1 VAPLLFIVAF
11 QKVKMDRI
19 EDQIRKAM
27 EAGQFDDLPGKGK
40 PLNLDDNPYEDPSWR
55 MANQVLRNAGF
66 TLPWIET
73 RQEIE
78 RELEA
83 ARLSLRRAWGWR
95 QANTGKQP
103 PALLQEEWARAE
115 EAFRQQIAALNKRI
129 LSYNLQV
136 PRDQFQLLALD
147 AGREMDRL

>member
-1 VAPLLFIVAF
+1 
-11 QKVKMDRI
+11 MDRS

-40 PLNLDDNPYEDPSWR
+40 PLNLDTNPFEDQSWR
-55 MANQVLRNAGF
+55 MANHVLRNAGF
-66 TLPWIET
+66 TLPWIEA

-83 ARLSLRRAWGWR
+83 ARLSLRRAWEWR
-95 QANTGKQP
+95 QANAGKQQ
-103 PALLQEEWARAE
+103 PALIQAEWARAE
-115 EAFRQQIAALNKRI
+115 EAFRQQISVLNKRI

-147 AGREMDRL
+147 AGREIDRL

>member
-1 VAPLLFIVAF
+1 LIPSLFIVAF
-11 QKVKMDRI
+11 QKVEMDSS

-40 PLNLDDNPYEDPSWR
+40 PLNLDTNPFEDQSWR

-66 TLPWIET
+66 TLPWIEA

-83 ARLSLRRAWGWR
+83 ARLSLRRAWEWR
-95 QANTGKQP
+95 QANTGKQQ
-103 PALLQEEWARAE
+103 PALIQAEWARAE
-115 EAFRQQIAALNKRI
+115 EAFRQQISVLNKRI

-147 AGREMDRL
+147 AGREIDRL